1 MPLEE
6 AAGGEDEE
14 IEEAGAIAAMG
25 IGSIMRQTVELVG
38 IEGGGGVEELDARL
52 PENQINQLTDKLKP
66 ILFELQ

>member
-14 IEEAGAIAAMG
+14 IEGAGATAAMG
-25 IGSIMRQTVELVG
+25 IGSTIRQTVELVV
-38 IEGGGGVEELDARL
+38 IEGEGGAEELDARL

-66 ILFELQ
+66 ISFELQ